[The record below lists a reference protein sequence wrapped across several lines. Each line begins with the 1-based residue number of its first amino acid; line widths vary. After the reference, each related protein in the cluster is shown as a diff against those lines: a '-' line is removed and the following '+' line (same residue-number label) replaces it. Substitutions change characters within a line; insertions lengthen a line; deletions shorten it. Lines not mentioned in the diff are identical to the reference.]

1 MISTA
6 LYALKA
12 NTPTILRS
20 NVNVCLYPCWSNTP
34 SSCTPLVLLGGTAS
48 VIDSWQAHVKPLS
61 RERDVLCVEGLG
73 QGKSTA
79 LDCSMTSQVSA
90 IHSALHEDLGVRE
103 VDVAGV
109 SFGGRVGVALA
120 RDGGSGGGRGRTRV
134 RKLHVTGIG
143 AKRDEQAVSRIER
156 WRELL
161 SDKEKGLEMCAWDLV
176 KSSYSKG
183 FLKKNEKKLGKFVE
197 FVVNKNTREGLERLI
212 GQSHAAI
219 DDALGVRESLRLTGA
234 REIRFLLGSEDVVV
248 AKDAKGVK
256 VAMDELID
264 EVGEGGGGR
273 GEGMVVEGYGHVLNM
288 EWGGWSRDL
297 EDFLKR

>member
-1 MISTA
+1 MRIPQSPITA

-34 SSCTPLVLLGGTAS
+34 SSCPPLVLLGGTAS

-183 FLKKNEKKLGKFVE
+183 FLKKVRLNEVMRSEMTSQYQEPNAKLAVY
-197 FVVNKNTREGLERLI
+197 LLLA
-212 GQSHAAI
+212 SHHFRTKRS
-219 DDALGVRESLRLTGA
+219 LESLWSSWS
-234 REIRFLLGSEDVVV
+234 IRTR
-248 AKDAKGVK
+248 
-256 VAMDELID
+256 
-264 EVGEGGGGR
+264 GR
-273 GEGMVVEGYGHVLNM
+273 GLRG
-288 EWGGWSRDL
+288 
-297 EDFLKR
+297 